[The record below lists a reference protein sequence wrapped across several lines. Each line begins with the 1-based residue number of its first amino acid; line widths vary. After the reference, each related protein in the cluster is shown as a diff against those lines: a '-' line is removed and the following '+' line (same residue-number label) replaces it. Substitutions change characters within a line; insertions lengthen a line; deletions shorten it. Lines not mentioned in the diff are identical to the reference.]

1 MVFNRPEATMLFD
14 TLKVSCEKLAE
25 KDGEF
30 KFQLQSFVKEH
41 SSVNG
46 LVTMDTVKS
55 LYDMIL
61 DNARSYLPGK
71 IEQDNARVDKI
82 FTDGC
87 YLCGSL
93 EHWRRECPQATGQ
106 HGKGKTKSLSKGQ
119 GKGKP
124 PGTQPLGAGKGKG
137 QKGKRSSKG
146 KGKNKNT
153 PKAKELKV
161 AEEDPEQEGQGWDES
176 QGWPEFELDWN
187 EPEETRT
194 EVKTEE
200 KEPSS

>member
-1 MVFNRPEATMLFD
+1 MLAGPASREDRKQMYELLTRSRVIEVRKLHDHLIMWKFASERLTKYGFNRPEATMLFD

-71 IEQDNARVDKI
+71 IEQDNAKVDKI
-82 FTDGC
+82 SIDGC
-87 YLCGSL
+87 YICGSR

-106 HGKGKTKSLSKGQ
+106 HGKGKTKSLSKDQ

-124 PGTQPLGAGKGKG
+124 PGIQPLGAGKGKG
-137 QKGKRSSKG
+137 QKGQ
-146 KGKNKNT
+146 
-153 PKAKELKV
+153 
-161 AEEDPEQEGQGWDES
+161 EES
-176 QGWPEFELDWN
+176 
-187 EPEETRT
+187 
-194 EVKTEE
+194 
-200 KEPSS
+200 